1 MLRILALILTVSL
14 AIPGTCSM
22 QESATVEK
30 GENLE
35 VIVREIATDVRVKSR
50 VATKTTSQSKAGSE
64 VIIPTW
70 KPAPISSRKIFLLHR
85 SLLI

>member
-14 AIPGTCSM
+14 AIPGTCSV

-50 VATKTTSQSKAGSE
+50 VAIRTTQRKVGSVE
-64 VIIPTW
+64 LIIPIS
-70 KPAPISSRKIFLLHR
+70 KPAPISSQKIFLLHR